1 MIAGALVTG
10 IVAGLVGAVVILLT
24 GGGLGWA
31 FAAYVVVGIAATLT
45 VVGSGAAAAFGAQLL
60 NRSGRSAPE
69 ARAAP
74 TPLPVKRESP

>member
-1 MIAGALVTG
+1 MIAGALFTG

-45 VVGSGAAAAFGAQLL
+45 VVGSGAVAAFGAQLL
-60 NRSGRSAPE
+60 NRSGRSASE
-69 ARAAP
+69 ARTAAN
-74 TPLPVKRESP
+74 PLPVKRESP